1 MGDII
6 WKDYAPEFR
15 IWIRHILLSGGGEE
29 RPRDRVVFEGG
40 KVRIV
45 HFGYVG
51 HQCGKYNE
59 AHEGDSGSRWGYSV
73 ASQLGVNMS
82 NDSVDSLRY
91 NPNRNL
97 STYNVPGT
105 EIRQCE
111 CS

>member
-1 MGDII
+1 MHLNS
-6 WKDYAPEFR
+6 EFGFV
-15 IWIRHILLSGGGEE
+15 ISSSVAEGEE

-51 HQCGKYNE
+51 HQCRKYNE
-59 AHEGDSGSRWGYSV
+59 AHDGDSGSRWGYSV